1 MRALA
6 IGLVLAASAASADPV
21 DPKHLAPL
29 AVAHTKGTG
38 DPTAVYAAGVDPDVL
53 LFALATESFA
63 TLADGTP
70 VAGKLGD
77 RESVAAS
84 SAFDAIAPA
93 TTVRLAR
100 TRGSH
105 AVDVELRGAGTL
117 EVLRFLADSAGA
129 SYVFA
134 PQHALPHITV
144 HAKHVDPRATAVAIA
159 KLAGLEL
166 SVGHEHVWVVAE
178 PGTAL
183 DTKLAARGDGHTRI
197 EIDHAHPGE
206 ARRLIDPAVAQDRN
220 ACPKDA
226 WIDASLHGE
235 TGTLDAVLATIRG
248 PACEQQPN
256 LAELDTA
263 TAQLVG
269 ILVGPKLRRAVFRV
283 PHGARAF
290 EPSGGDQ
297 RVEVDYVIVKA
308 GDTTSLHPSAPI
320 AGSAYVAPGPFEATD
335 ATAWQLRGTVR
346 VGTSWRAIFRS
357 KSEWRVV
364 STPAEITAGTARST
378 ADGKPRGYT
387 LEH

>member
-6 IGLVLAASAASADPV
+6 IGLVVAASAASADPV
-21 DPKHLAPL
+21 DPKQLAPL
-29 AVAHTKGTG
+29 AVAHGKGTG

-53 LFALATESFA
+53 LFALGTESFA
-63 TLADGTP
+63 ALGDATP
-70 VAGKLGD
+70 VAGRLGD

-84 SAFDAIAPA
+84 TAFDAIAPA
-93 TTVRLAR
+93 DTVRLAR
-100 TRGSH
+100 ARGSD
-105 AVDVELRGAGTL
+105 AVDIELRGAGTL

-134 PQHALPHITV
+134 PQHALPHVTV
-144 HAKHVDPRATAVAIA
+144 RAKHVDPRATAAAVA

-166 SVGHEHVWVVAE
+166 SEHEHVWIVAE
-178 PGTAL
+178 PGAAL
-183 DTKLAARGDGHTRI
+183 DAKLVARGDGHTRI

-206 ARRLIDPAVAQDRN
+206 ARRLIEPAVAQDRN

-235 TGTLDAVLATIRG
+235 TGALEAVLATIRG

-308 GDTTSLHPSAPI
+308 GDTSALHPNAPI
-320 AGSAYVAPGPFEATD
+320 AGSAYVAPGPFEASD
-335 ATAWQLRGTVR
+335 PTAWQLRGTVR
-346 VGTSWRAIFRS
+346 VGASWRAIFRS

-364 STPAEITAGTARST
+364 AAPVEITAGTARST

-387 LEH
+387 LER

>member
-6 IGLVLAASAASADPV
+6 IGLVVATAVASAEPADP
-21 DPKHLAPL
+21 KQLAPI
-29 AVAHTKGTG
+29 AVAHAKGTG
-38 DPTAVYAAGVDPDVL
+38 DPTAVYAAGVEPDVL
-53 LFALATESFA
+53 LFALAGDGFA
-63 TLADGTP
+63 ALADGAP
-70 VAGKLGD
+70 IDGKLGD
-77 RESVAAS
+77 RDSIPAS

-93 TTVRLAR
+93 TTIRLPRAR
-100 TRGSH
+100 TGR
-105 AVDVELRGAGTL
+105 AVDIELRGAGTL

-134 PQHALPHITV
+134 PLHALPHITV
-144 HAKHVDPRATAVAIA
+144 RAKHVDPRATATAIA

-166 SVGHEHVWVVAE
+166 VVRAHAWIVTE
-178 PGTAL
+178 PGAAL
-183 DTKLAARGDGHTRI
+183 DAKLVAHTDGHTRI

-206 ARRLIDPAVAQDRN
+206 ARRLIEPAVGQDRN
-220 ACPKDA
+220 PCPKDA

-235 TGTLDAVLATIRG
+235 IGALEAVLATIRG

-269 ILVGPKLRRAVFRV
+269 IMVGPKLRRAVFRV

-308 GDTTSLHPSAPI
+308 GDTTALHAGAPI
-320 AGSAYVAPGPFEATD
+320 AGSAYVAPGPFESPD
-335 ATAWQLRGTVR
+335 PTAWQLRGTVR

-357 KSEWRVV
+357 KTEWRVLGAPV
-364 STPAEITAGTARST
+364 EITAGSARSSI
-378 ADGKPRGYT
+378 DGKPRGYT

>member
-1 MRALA
+1 MRAVVL
-6 IGLVLAASAASADPV
+6 GLVIATTVASADPI
-21 DPKHLAPL
+21 DPKQLAPL
-29 AVAHTKGTG
+29 AVSQGKGSG
-38 DPTAVYAAGVDPDVL
+38 DPTAIYAAGVDPDVL
-53 LFALATESFA
+53 LFALATEGFA
-63 TLADGTP
+63 ALADASP
-70 VAGKLGD
+70 IDGKLGD
-77 RESVAAS
+77 RESIAAS
-84 SAFDAIAPA
+84 TAFDAVAPA
-93 TTVRLAR
+93 GTVRLPRAR
-100 TRGSH
+100 SGRP
-105 AVDVELRGAGTL
+105 VDIELRGANTL

-134 PQHALPHITV
+134 PQHALPRITV
-144 HAKHVDPRATAVAIA
+144 RAKHVDPKSTATAVA

-166 SVGHEHVWVVAE
+166 IIQAHVWVVTE

-183 DTKLAARGDGHTRI
+183 DAKLAARTEGRTRI

-206 ARRLIDPAVAQDRN
+206 ARRLIEPSVAQDRN

-235 TGTLDAVLATIRG
+235 TGVLEAVLATIRG

-290 EPSGGDQ
+290 EPNGGDQ

-308 GDTTSLHPSAPI
+308 GDTSSLHPTAPI
-320 AGSAYVAPGPFEATD
+320 AGSAYVAPGPFEAAD
-335 ATAWQLRGTVR
+335 PTAWQLRGTVR

-364 STPAEITAGTARST
+364 AAPAEITAGAARAI

>member
-1 MRALA
+1 MRAIA

-21 DPKHLAPL
+21 DPKQLAPL

-53 LFALATESFA
+53 LFALGTESFA
-63 TLADGTP
+63 TLADGAP

-77 RESVAAS
+77 RESLAAS
-84 SAFDAIAPA
+84 TAFDAIAPA
-93 TTVRLAR
+93 STVRLAR
-100 TRGSH
+100 ARGGRP
-105 AVDVELRGAGTL
+105 VDIELRGAGTL

-144 HAKHVDPRATAVAIA
+144 RAKHVDPRATATAVA

-166 SVGHEHVWVVAE
+166 VIHDHVWVVTE
-178 PGTAL
+178 PATSL
-183 DTKLAARGDGHTRI
+183 DAKLLGHGDGHTRI

-206 ARRLIDPAVAQDRN
+206 ARRLIEPTVAQDRN

-235 TGTLDAVLATIRG
+235 TGALEAVLASIRG

-256 LAELDTA
+256 LAELDTT

-320 AGSAYVAPGPFEATD
+320 AGSAYVAPGPFEAADPT
-335 ATAWQLRGTVR
+335 TWQLRGTVR

-364 STPAEITAGTARST
+364 AAPAEITAGTARST
-378 ADGKPRGYT
+378 VDGKPRGYT
-387 LEH
+387 LER

>member
-6 IGLVLAASAASADPV
+6 IGVVLAASAASADPV
-21 DPKHLAPL
+21 DPKQLAPL
-29 AVAHTKGTG
+29 AVTHAKGTG
-38 DPTAVYAAGVDPDVL
+38 DPTAVYAAGVDPDVV
-53 LFALATESFA
+53 LFALGTESFA
-63 TLADGTP
+63 ALADGTP

-77 RESVAAS
+77 HESIAAS

-93 TTVRLAR
+93 NTVRLVRAR
-100 TRGSH
+100 AGHS
-105 AVDVELRGAGTL
+105 VDIELRGAGTL

-134 PQHALPHITV
+134 PQHALPHVTV
-144 HAKHVDPRATAVAIA
+144 RAKHVDPRATATAVA

-166 SVGHEHVWVVAE
+166 TIHEHVWIVAE
-178 PGTAL
+178 PGTAF
-183 DTKLAARGDGHTRI
+183 DAKLLARGDGHTRI

-206 ARRLIDPAVAQDRN
+206 ARRLIEPKVAQDRN
-220 ACPKDA
+220 PCPKDA

-235 TGTLDAVLATIRG
+235 TGALDAVLATTRG

-320 AGSAYVAPGPFEATD
+320 AGSAYVAPGPFEAADPT
-335 ATAWQLRGTVR
+335 TWQLRGTVR
-346 VGTSWRAIFRS
+346 VGTTWRAIFRS

-364 STPAEITAGTARST
+364 TAAAEITAGAAR
-378 ADGKPRGYT
+378 AQVDGKPRGYT
-387 LEH
+387 LER